1 MELENGVFQACSK
14 ISEVEVESGVTVIP
28 ERLFSEDSSLE
39 KITLPETVTQIGMM
53 AFFQTNVKS
62 ILIPKSV
69 TEIGEGMISTYMVS
83 GGKYTGIMLGYKGT
97 TAEEYANENDIFFS
111 ALD

>member
-1 MELENGVFQACSK
+1 MELENGAFQACQQ

-53 AFFQTNVKS
+53 ALTD
-62 ILIPKSV
+62 
-69 TEIGEGMISTYMVS
+69 
-83 GGKYTGIMLGYKGT
+83 
-97 TAEEYANENDIFFS
+97 A
-111 ALD
+111 